1 MNVKQIIAGLKTI
14 ANMLEIL
21 APAAGAIG
29 GDSVVRIISISSAV
43 IKLAEMLEARIAEG
57 KVVASTDDVAS
68 IRRFIDKIKLE
79 NDRLNEV
86 ISAS

>member
-21 APAAGAIG
+21 APAAGSIG
-29 GDSVVRIISISSAV
+29 GDSIVRIIGISSAV
-43 IKLAEMLEARIAEG
+43 IKLAELLEARIAEG
-57 KVVASTDDVAS
+57 KVVASSDDVAS
-68 IRRFIDKIKLE
+68 IRRFIDKIRLE